1 MQNSEIKELHNIRI
15 NRCWRSYWLLEAM
28 GTHRCVLC
36 SFTGNIHHNKH
47 DTQHG
52 NCLFCVKYS
61 NPWHASLCV
70 CEHRNKKHIK
80 CLRNLEWCI
89 NSVEIILWI
98 LRFFSIQ
105 SFSDEGPGYWN
116 KFNDVSRDEM
126 TEEQRLLYY
135 LLRTYDKS
143 SRPVI
148 KASTAVV
155 IRLGITLTQILDVVN
170 RFPLHLDFTL
180 L

>member
-1 MQNSEIKELHNIRI
+1 
-15 NRCWRSYWLLEAM
+15 
-28 GTHRCVLC
+28 
-36 SFTGNIHHNKH
+36 
-47 DTQHG
+47 
-52 NCLFCVKYS
+52 
-61 NPWHASLCV
+61 
-70 CEHRNKKHIK
+70 
-80 CLRNLEWCI
+80 
-89 NSVEIILWI
+89 
-98 LRFFSIQ
+98 
-105 SFSDEGPGYWN
+105 
-116 KFNDVSRDEM
+116 M